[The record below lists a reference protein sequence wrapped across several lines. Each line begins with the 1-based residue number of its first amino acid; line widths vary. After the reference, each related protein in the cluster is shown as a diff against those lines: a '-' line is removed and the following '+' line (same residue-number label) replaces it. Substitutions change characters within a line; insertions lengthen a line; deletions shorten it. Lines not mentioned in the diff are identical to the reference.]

1 MKIVII
7 IFLIL
12 CSCSSSKQASYKE
25 RKGLMLLE
33 TGEYHV
39 NKNKYYH
46 QSNTVKKVQK
56 KNKSLLKRTY
66 KK

>member
-1 MKIVII
+1 
-7 IFLIL
+7 
-12 CSCSSSKQASYKE
+12 
-25 RKGLMLLE
+25 MLLE

-56 KNKSLLKRTY
+56 KNKSLIKRTY